1 VIDLIGGIKLRNKFS
16 VARCLIEP
24 YDDLTKK
31 ANKVELEKVKEQQN
45 GGSYQREALYQHKLA
60 YYHMKLALI
69 LQDKN
74 QPEVVIILCDRAL
87 TSMLKAI
94 YIKTN
99 QTLFPPKYITMADQ
113 LYLLHSETVPALD
126 VVIFIGTIQF
136 LAHDLEI
143 ERIKN
148 MKKKNIRRLL
158 RRTDEV
164 LCFMSH
170 RIIDDPAELY
180 QSIF

>member
-1 VIDLIGGIKLRNKFS
+1 MRSGISIAKMQYLIK
-16 VARCLIEP
+16 P
-24 YDDLTKK
+24 HDDLTKT
-31 ANKVELEKVKEQQN
+31 ANKTELEKVKEQHN
-45 GGSYQREALYQHKLA
+45 EDSYQREALYQHKLA

-69 LQDKN
+69 FQDKN

-126 VVIFIGTIQF
+126 VVIFIGTIQY
-136 LAHDLEI
+136 LANELATN
-143 ERIKN
+143 RIKN

-158 RRTDEV
+158 RKTDEV
-164 LCFMSH
+164 LCYMSQ
-170 RIIDDPAELY
+170 RIIDDPTELY